1 MNNDIMNGANQQ
13 NPNEQNQIKN
23 PNYVNSNNLAF
34 GDKKFIAIAP
44 EFTKKEL
51 EAVNVNKR
59 IAKEIK
65 MEKYKIAFL
74 MFTSIICSLVSA
86 FFIALNYIKL
96 QDGQNFLKIKPE
108 LVPSAAIMIS
118 ILILSLIVMVIAL
131 IDLRHILIDVKGY
144 KTDLLMGKERIPFFI
159 IKSYKKIVKRHIYLN
174 WTCFGIYL
182 YGGLTTLI
190 LFLVNKSDKVSLD
203 SEIMIFIIVLSLT
216 AVIQIFSLMFNYSRK
231 GNIDSFYGYEII
243 PLDQQLAL
251 KKAAN
256 KFCMLVFFTILA
268 IVLFVI
274 FIPYFIMRKKSDK
287 KLWWFL

>member
-1 MNNDIMNGANQQ
+1 MNNEIINGIQQ
-13 NPNEQNQIKN
+13 PNPNEQNKINN
-23 PNYVNSNNLAF
+23 PNYVNSSDSVF
-34 GDKKFIAIAP
+34 GDKKFRGLTP

-74 MFTSIICSLVSA
+74 MFASIICATVSI

-96 QDGQNFLKIKPE
+96 SDGQNFLKIDPK
-108 LVPSAAIMIS
+108 LIPSVAIMIS
-118 ILILSLIVMVIAL
+118 ILVLSSIVMIIAL

-144 KTDLLMGKERIPFFI
+144 KSDLLMGKERIPFFI
-159 IKSYKKIVKRHIYLN
+159 IKSYKKIVKRHIFLN
-174 WTCFGIYL
+174 WACFGIYL

-190 LFLVNKSDKVSLD
+190 LFLINKSDKINLD
-203 SEIMIFIIVLSLT
+203 SEIMIFIVVLSLT
-216 AVIQIFSLMFNYSRK
+216 AIIQIFSLMFNYSRK

-243 PLDQQLAL
+243 PVDQQLAL

-256 KFCMLVFFTILA
+256 KFCMLIFFTILA
-268 IVLFVI
+268 IVLFVV
-274 FIPYFIMRKKSDK
+274 FIPYFIIRKKSDK